1 MLLQFKNGWMVKSI
15 TEIQINNSMM
25 SVLSGKKI
33 LLGVSGGI
41 AAYKTASLVR
51 LFIKAGAHVQVIMTP
66 ASKDFVTP
74 LTLSTLSKN
83 PVYSTFYDQEGD
95 NEKWNNHVELGLWAD
110 LMLIAPATAN
120 TMSKMANGTCDNL
133 LIATYLSA
141 KCPVYFAPAMD
152 LDMYKHP
159 SSKASLEALELFGN
173 LLIPAEVG
181 ELASGLSGEGRMAE
195 PENIVAFIEAD
206 LESKLP
212 LKGKKILV
220 TAGPTYEAI
229 DPVRFI
235 GNHSSGK
242 MGFDI
247 AKCAA
252 GLGASVIL
260 VAGPNNFKIDHP
272 LIDLY
277 DVVSAQEM
285 YEVCHRYY
293 DDVDVAIAAAAV
305 ADYRP
310 KKVAEHKIKKN
321 SEEFVIELEKTKDIL
336 YSLGQAKKKQFL
348 IGFALETENEIENA
362 KAKIQK
368 KNLDLI
374 VLNSLQ
380 DEGAGFK
387 KATNK
392 VTFIDKR
399 FNVEPMDLK
408 SKELVATD
416 ILNKVIRHFYA

>member
-1 MLLQFKNGWMVKSI
+1 
-15 TEIQINNSMM
+15 M

-33 LLGVSGGI
+33 VLGISGGI
-41 AAYKTASLVR
+41 AAYKTATLVR
-51 LFIKAGAHVQVIMTP
+51 LFIKAGAQVQVIMTP

-74 LTLSTLSKN
+74 LTLATLSKN
-83 PVYSTFYDQEGD
+83 PVHSSFYNDDED
-95 NEKWNNHVELGLWAD
+95 NAQWNSHVEFGLWAD
-110 LMLIAPATAN
+110 LMVIAPATAN
-120 TMSKMANGTCDNL
+120 TLSKMANGNCDNL

-159 SSKASLEALELFGN
+159 SSIASFEALKTFGN
-173 LLIPAEVG
+173 IMIPAESG

-206 LESKLP
+206 IQSKLP
-212 LKGKKILV
+212 LKDKKILI

-247 AKCAA
+247 AKSAA
-252 GLGASVIL
+252 NLGAEVIL
-260 VAGPNNFKIDHP
+260 VSGPTHLSVSHS
-272 LIDLY
+272 LIKLVP
-277 DVVSAQEM
+277 VVSAQQM
-285 YEVCHRYY
+285 YDACHEYFNE
-293 DDVDVAIAAAAV
+293 VDVAIAAAAV
-305 ADYRP
+305 ADYKP
-310 KKVAEHKIKKN
+310 KVVANQKIKKTDA
-321 SEEFVIELEKTKDIL
+321 SFSIELEKTQDIL
-336 YSLGQAKKKQFL
+336 ESLGKIKNKQFL

-362 KAKIQK
+362 KLKIQK

-380 DEGAGFK
+380 DEGAGFGK
-387 KATNK
+387 STNK
-392 VTFIDKR
+392 VTFIDQ
-399 FNVEPMDLK
+399 FFTIEPMLLK
-408 SKELVATD
+408 SKEEVATD
-416 ILNKVIRHFYA
+416 IVNKIIAHYA

>member
-1 MLLQFKNGWMVKSI
+1 
-15 TEIQINNSMM
+15 M

-33 LLGVSGGI
+33 VLGISGGI
-41 AAYKTASLVR
+41 AAYKTATLVR
-51 LFIKAGAHVQVIMTP
+51 LFIKAGAEVQVIMTP

-83 PVYSTFYDQEGD
+83 PVYSTFY
-95 NEKWNNHVELGLWAD
+95 NEEDENASWNNHVEIGLWAD

-120 TMSKMANGTCDNL
+120 TMSKMTNGTCDNL
-133 LIATYLSA
+133 LLATYLSA

-159 SSKASLEALELFGN
+159 STLASFTALKSFGN
-173 LLIPAEVG
+173 IMIPAESG

-195 PENIVAFIEAD
+195 PENIIAFIENDIA
-206 LESKLP
+206 EKLP
-212 LKGKKILV
+212 LRGKKILI

-242 MGFDI
+242 MGFEI
-247 AKCAA
+247 ANEAA
-252 GLGASVIL
+252 KLGAEVTLISGPSHLNVENKLIRL
-260 VAGPNNFKIDHP
+260 VR
-272 LIDLY
+272 
-277 DVVSAQEM
+277 VVSAEEM
-285 YEVCHRYY
+285 YNQCHNYFENT
-293 DDVDVAIAAAAV
+293 DVAIAAAAV

-310 KKVAEHKIKKN
+310 KNVASQKIKKQESSFN
-321 SEEFVIELEKTKDIL
+321 IELERTKDIL
-336 YSLGQAKKKQFL
+336 ASLGQIKKNQFL

-380 DEGAGFK
+380 DDGAGFGTP
-387 KATNK
+387 TNK
-392 VTFIDKR
+392 VTFIDSK
-399 FNVEPMDLK
+399 FNIEPMDLK
-408 SKELVATD
+408 SKGKVAQD
-416 ILNKVIRHFYA
+416 ILNKVIAHYND